1 LAAALVSLFAVTPVF
16 AAGSSYS
23 WKAIPLTNQPSA
35 RLNAVMA
42 YDPAAKNIVLF
53 GGDDGVSYLNDTW
66 IFNSSGWVQ
75 LHPPVSPPVRTAA
88 AMGFDHQ
95 MNKLVMFGGFNGR
108 NYLGD
113 TWVWDGV
120 AQTWTEQNPTILPTP
135 VTLPML
141 YTDPVTGHAGMVGGY
156 DGNFY
161 QNITWQWTG
170 TDWKFR
176 NPVTW
181 LWARGSAVVANDYA
195 HGKVVIFGGLADVNP
210 VNTWTWDGVNWT
222 MENPTTQPPWSYY
235 TPGAYD
241 PMVGG
246 VVMFGGS
253 SGLNFTWVW
262 TGSNWIHLATTNSPP
277 SRDSHG
283 LAYDYN
289 LNRLVMF
296 GGESSGNLVDTT
308 LEMIVQ

>member
-1 LAAALVSLFAVTPVF
+1 
-16 AAGSSYS
+16 
-23 WKAIPLTNQPSA
+23 
-35 RLNAVMA
+35 
-42 YDPAAKNIVLF
+42 
-53 GGDDGVSYLNDTW
+53 
-66 IFNSSGWVQ
+66 
-75 LHPPVSPPVRTAA
+75 
-88 AMGFDHQ
+88 MGFDHQ